1 MRPRCATPLIIS
13 VRPVLLAY
21 IYIVY
26 DNRNY
31 MYIIYIY
38 IYIYIYTYINNQ
50 CEYIRTAYVYA
61 IIYDIYLYCILI
73 VIRASA
79 RFSNLGRVFLVL
91 VLVVVVGKS
100 ELRIAHCI
108 LIYPD

>member
-1 MRPRCATPLIIS
+1 M
-13 VRPVLLAY
+13 
-21 IYIVY
+21 
-26 DNRNY
+26 
-31 MYIIYIY
+31 
-38 IYIYIYTYINNQ
+38 
-50 CEYIRTAYVYA
+50 YA

-100 ELRIAHCI
+100 ELRKAHCI
-108 LIYPD
+108 LIILIDIHIAIPIGYSYTYTYRIGIRISSIYTRLKLIEKDHFFILRIF

>member
-1 MRPRCATPLIIS
+1 MRPRCATPFIIS

-31 MYIIYIY
+31 MYI
-38 IYIYIYTYINNQ
+38 YIYIYTHIHNQ

-61 IIYDIYLYCILI
+61 IIHDIYLYCIL
-73 VIRASA
+73 IRASA

-91 VLVVVVGKS
+91 VLVVGKS
-100 ELRIAHCI
+100 ELRI
-108 LIYPD
+108 